1 MWPQS
6 TNSSWV
12 SYTNFSC
19 SCKND
24 ISWEKNGSQKNNTR
38 KTHAKCCCV
47 ITFGYLKMFSRNSE
61 QLPEWFLTLGRQT
74 KKCSWLQNKNL
85 ENGKKRKKFVSVFFE
100 VFYRQVDQSAFR
112 FSFKISLRMFQSFLE
127 SGWNCFIGW
136 METDLYGWKVQM
148 VQRKLKSWM
157 IRDIYVH
164 ILGFYVNNISM
175 CNSLWASLNN
185 VVWVLAWTSLV
196 E

>member
-127 SGWNCFIGW
+127 SGWNCFIG
-136 METDLYGWKVQM
+136 
-148 VQRKLKSWM
+148 
-157 IRDIYVH
+157 
-164 ILGFYVNNISM
+164 
-175 CNSLWASLNN
+175 
-185 VVWVLAWTSLV
+185 
-196 E
+196 